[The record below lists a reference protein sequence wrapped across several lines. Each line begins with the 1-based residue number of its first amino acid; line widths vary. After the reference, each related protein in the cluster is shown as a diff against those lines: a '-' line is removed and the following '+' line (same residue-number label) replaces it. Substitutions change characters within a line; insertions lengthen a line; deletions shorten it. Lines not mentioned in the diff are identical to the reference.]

1 MGMDEGAILRV
12 SLACAVLGLIAT
24 GLMSFQ
30 VTGSTVSISGISPED
45 AGRVVKVCGNVTE
58 KFTSRNGHV
67 FFRLLDTG
75 GIDVVVFND
84 TAHKALGL
92 GNGDRV
98 CITGEVGIYK
108 GELEIILRDVHD

>member
-1 MGMDEGAILRV
+1 MDEGTVLRV

-24 GLMSFQ
+24 GLVSFQ

-67 FFRLLDTG
+67 FFRLLGDS

-84 TAHKALGL
+84 TAYKAVGL
-92 GNGDRV
+92 RNGDRT
-98 CITGEVGIYK
+98 CITGEVGIHK
-108 GELEIILRDVHD
+108 GELEIILRDLHD